1 MMMAHPCFHIN
12 DQSDGFVHVENG
24 IIWENHDDGTPLFS
38 YQRPV
43 RWICTRRKWHNMG
56 KP

>member
-12 DQSDGFVHVENG
+12 GQSDGCVHVENG